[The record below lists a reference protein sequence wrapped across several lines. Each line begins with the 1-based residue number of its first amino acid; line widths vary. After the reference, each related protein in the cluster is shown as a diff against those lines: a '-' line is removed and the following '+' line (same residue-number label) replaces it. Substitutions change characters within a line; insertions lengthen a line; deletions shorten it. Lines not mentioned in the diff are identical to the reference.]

1 MKLSMRSCRVTNST
15 ISKWARALRYVAQ
28 FKDPST
34 RLKAFMTEAGGVN
47 ACADRYAKYFGR
59 GGRCQS
65 RRHSAP
71 SPRWRFQQLSSPKW
85 PARMRSNTSIQLAAG
100 SLLPK
105 ALQLIEHVGYIALAI
120 PTPRRTPSASRSS
133 ARLISC
139 RADQVLGTAFANARF
154 YFRSRAR

>member
-1 MKLSMRSCRVTNST
+1 
-15 ISKWARALRYVAQ
+15 
-28 FKDPST
+28 
-34 RLKAFMTEAGGVN
+34 
-47 ACADRYAKYFGR
+47 
-59 GGRCQS
+59 
-65 RRHSAP
+65 
-71 SPRWRFQQLSSPKW
+71 
-85 PARMRSNTSIQLAAG
+85 MRSNTSIQLAAG